1 MVSENTV
8 LRQVWLAIGI
18 MSRMFRVNS
27 GMAWVQTR
35 GKPYRDSNGDVVVP
49 GGRMVTLG
57 FGDTSGDPVAG
68 VGDLVG
74 WTTVTITPDMVGCD
88 IAVFTDIETKS
99 SGDAKKRKAQTEFI
113 SLVKQSG
120 GIAGFAHT
128 PEMAVSIVKAFQ
140 PVRQKA

>member
-1 MVSENTV
+1 MVNENTV
-8 LRQVWLAIGI
+8 LRTVWLALGI
-18 MSRMFRVNS
+18 MSRLFRVNS

-35 GKPYRDSNGDVVVP
+35 GKPYKETNGDVVLP
-49 GGRMVTLG
+49 GGRPVALG

-74 WTTVTITPDMVGCD
+74 WTTVTITPDMVGCR

-99 SGDAKKRKAQTEFI
+99 SADAKKRKAQTEFI
-113 SLVKQSG
+113 ALVKQSG

-128 PEMAVSIVKAFQ
+128 PEMAVAIVNGFK
-140 PVRQKA
+140 PVR

>member
-8 LRQVWLAIGI
+8 LRKVWIAIGI

-35 GKPYRDSNGDVVVP
+35 GKPYREQNGDIVVP
-49 GGRMVTLG
+49 GGRPVALG

-74 WTTVTITPDMVGCD
+74 WTTVTITPDMVGCK

-99 SGDAKKRKAQTEFI
+99 SADAKKRKAQADFI
-113 SLVKQSG
+113 SLVNQSG

-128 PEMAVSIVKAFQ
+128 PEMAVAIVKGFA
-140 PVRQKA
+140 PVR